1 MYCFSKAIQWP
12 HLYNYGTH
20 PTYKELLG
28 SKANLEK
35 KMHGICSCVFKAIK
49 DGMTEGQP
57 TSRTHPM

>member
-35 KMHGICSCVFKAIK
+35 KMHGN
-49 DGMTEGQP
+49 M
-57 TSRTHPM
+57 

>member
-35 KMHGICSCVFKAIK
+35 KNAWKYVAVYLRQLKMG
-49 DGMTEGQP
+49 
-57 TSRTHPM
+57 